1 MGKIV
6 AVVTWG
12 DNQYDLDSQIFS
24 PTGDHI
30 YYKTLGNSAM
40 SQRVGAHLDTD
51 DTGKSGRETTEF
63 YIEDNMTKV
72 RGKYSFLVYQYGNK
86 DVGFV
91 QNRAKVEVY
100 QNGASAKDHLGNDI
114 GEIIASDNKK
124 YLWDVFTIQDGL
136 IHVENSFPAQAQSMA
151 VELATTNVTNKFNEL
166 SEVGKKYKS
175 INEDMLNS
183 KRIFQEDIVRID
195 AQLASLKSKWDALSA
210 VRTKIDKLEEA
221 RRNGALE
228 IPNDANPATTVKVA
242 DLIKELKTEESSLV
256 EKFSGP
262 RGESL
267 GKKKNYEAV
276 VKQLTK
282 EKQTNLDNTAKVDE
296 KLTTNKKEE
305 EEQIKKISAEIVELK
320 KIQDEA
326 SKKLFQELLKFN

>member
-1 MGKIV
+1 
-6 AVVTWG
+6 
-12 DNQYDLDSQIFS
+12 
-24 PTGDHI
+24 
-30 YYKTLGNSAM
+30 
-40 SQRVGAHLDTD
+40 
-51 DTGKSGRETTEF
+51 
-63 YIEDNMTKV
+63 
-72 RGKYSFLVYQYGNK
+72 
-86 DVGFV
+86 
-91 QNRAKVEVY
+91 
-100 QNGASAKDHLGNDI
+100 
-114 GEIIASDNKK
+114 
-124 YLWDVFTIQDGL
+124 
-136 IHVENSFPAQAQSMA
+136 MA

-296 KLTTNKKEE
+296 KLTINKKEE

-320 KIQDEA
+320 KWFSPHFERH
-326 SKKLFQELLKFN
+326 LG